1 MDGLLDYALPGEEW
15 KEVSGFPNFL
25 ISNYGRVWNVRKEKP
40 VPMQQSQWRTV
51 EAKPRRTKRTYLRV
65 QLYGRNTEGKAIT
78 KAAVVHRLV
87 ALAFIHNDDPEHK
100 TIVDHINNDPFDNR
114 ASNLRWVTNGQN
126 LKNAQTN
133 EQAYTRWL
141 IQNLQRE
148 KIDENAKEVQGASD
162 LPV

>member
-15 KEVSGFPNFL
+15 REVLGFPNFL
-25 ISNYGRVWNVRKEKP
+25 ISNYGRVWNTRKEKP

-65 QLYGRNTEGKAIT
+65 QLYGRDTEGKAIT

-87 ALAFIHNDDPEHK
+87 ALAFIPNDDPEHK

-148 KIDENAKEVQGASD
+148 KIDENAKEVQDASD